1 MKKLLFILVFLLAH
15 FAIFAQPAILEK
27 GIKPKKGIYRSFQE
41 FRNNSPSITI
51 NCQIQKTTKGHGFFN
66 ATLHETFKLMLKDP
80 KALTKK
86 DSVWGFSDGDSVYVS
101 NNKVYKKRSYYDKLI
116 YLGTYCIFETVE
128 TNFYPTMHMMPM
140 AGGGMMPMGGGSS
153 NRVLS
158 TIVIDI
164 RNGEMF
170 DLTKSSLRET
180 IQSDKELLAEFEDQK
195 KKRSKLVAYLIEY
208 CERQKKDKESKE

>member
-1 MKKLLFILVFLLAH
+1 MKKLLLAFTLILLQVAV
-15 FAIFAQPAILEK
+15 FAQPAILEK

-41 FRNNSPSITI
+41 FKNNSPSITI
-51 NCQIQKTTKGHGFFN
+51 DCQIQKTTKGYGFFN
-66 ATLHETFKLMLKDP
+66 ATPHETFKLILKDP

-86 DSVWGFSDGDSVYVS
+86 DIVWGFSDGDSVYVS

-116 YLGTYCIFETVE
+116 YLGAYCIFETVE
-128 TNFYPTMHMMPM
+128 TNFYPMIHMMPM
-140 AGGGMMPMGGGSS
+140 AGGGMTPMAGGSS

-180 IQSDKELLAEFEDQK
+180 IQSDTELLAEFESQK
-195 KKRSKLVAYLIEY
+195 KKRSKLVEYLIEY
-208 CERQKKDKESKE
+208 CERQKIKTDN